1 MFSPKRA
8 DIFILYLAH
17 CLAEFFCAMGLA
29 LSWQIVSS
37 GNLFA
42 KTLLDVSPVA
52 GLTTGESVVTPNTR
66 EFHVLAGGLFVA
78 LRRIRQEEPYAD
90 SA

>member
-8 DIFILYLAH
+8 YIFILYLAH

-29 LSWQIVSS
+29 LVDRPLGAAI
-37 GNLFA
+37 FC

-52 GLTTGESVVTPNTR
+52 GVTTGESVVTPNTR